1 MTGKALMRLGQA
13 WTLMLGAA
21 IILIAIY
28 LSRQEGKGVFDF
40 MLEVGAVLGMPMA
53 VPMLLAL
60 LIKKVPSWAALLSIG
75 VTAIPSS
82 MAALSGRTPWL
93 AEWLPF
99 LAESWK
105 FQYIVFINGSVS
117 VTTFL
122 ISLLFWKTTSPAYRE
137 KVDTFFRIMRTP
149 VNFEEEVGLAN
160 DADQLTIIGSFLMVI
175 GGGILLLMTIPNP
188 WTLQGRLGILILG
201 GFIFGLGF
209 LFRWLGARHRRQL
222 LKKLPAPPK

>member
-13 WTLMLGAA
+13 WTLLLGFT
-21 IILIAIY
+21 IILIALY
-28 LSRQEGKGVFDF
+28 LSQQEGKGVFDF
-40 MLEVGAVLGMPMA
+40 MLEAGAVLGMPMA

-82 MAALSGRTPWL
+82 MAALSGRVPWL

-99 LAESWK
+99 LAESWT
-105 FQYIVFINGSVS
+105 FHSIVFINGAVS

-122 ISLLFWKTTSPAYRE
+122 ISLFFWKTADTAYRE
-137 KVDTFFRIMRTP
+137 KVDTFFRVMRTP
-149 VNFEEEVGLAN
+149 VDFEKEVGNAN
-160 DADQLTIIGSFLMVI
+160 DGVQLTIIGSFLIII
-175 GGGILLLMTIPNP
+175 GGGILLLMLIDNP

-201 GFIFGLGF
+201 GFICGLGT
-209 LFRWLGARHRRQL
+209 LFRWLGKRHLR
-222 LKKLPAPPK
+222 KSESPPLPSP